1 MEFLTP
7 CTIETLE
14 QIKTQFVRIDY
25 IDARN
30 IYSKFGKNPFPWP
43 LGNQVKH
50 NILVNFIFLCREQ
63 IPGQIMTLNS

>member
-50 NILVNFIFLCREQ
+50 NILVNFIFSVENRSLDR
-63 IPGQIMTLNS
+63 L